1 MPSTPLSV
9 SFANREAPSL
19 PQADDEPEDL
29 ARKRF
34 QLELEFVQCLANPQ
48 YLQCEWTCR
57 ELRISVQGC
66 LLQRIFWTVLAQQ
79 HYFSDPAFLNY
90 LAYLRYWQQPQYA
103 TYITYPYA
111 LHILDLLQHP
121 AFRHACSAAD
131 TTRFI
136 HEKEYWHW
144 RTYRKNRI
152 PEAHQALDFATLL
165 KQKTEGEAPP

>member
-1 MPSTPLSV
+1 MASTPLSV
-9 SFANREAPSL
+9 SFANPAPPSI
-19 PQADDEPEDL
+19 PQAHDEPDL

-48 YLQCEWTCR
+48 YLQ
-57 ELRISVQGC
+57 
-66 LLQRIFWTVLAQQ
+66 FLAQQ
-79 HYFSDPAFLNY
+79 QYFSDPAFLNY

-103 TYITYPYA
+103 IYITYPYA

-152 PEAHQALDFATLL
+152 PEPHQALDFAAAL
-165 KQKTEGEAPP
+165 KQRTDAGEALAI